1 MSRFVKFLVG
11 GVALMLSMTALA
23 ADPKATDTALSD
35 NGRSDE
41 AVLQM
46 SQPSR
51 GKYDSSNK
59 CRGSFLRTEV
69 MKVESRNLLVV
80 KLTVVEATQ
89 QPTFRL
95 SVQEEQDITEVRVY
109 ETLARDFVSSKNNG
123 EGAYEYHLL
132 PGEYTYGETG
142 VRTVKSPL
150 KPLANS
156 PVRINA
162 VGFVTDGDG
171 VVQNLNTRLPI
182 LDTLDSLERRT
193 MDFVVEVPDMPMQVF
208 TVYRTM
214 PQRRDYDEK
223 LLDEPAQQDV
233 LRCYHLDFRQSL
245 VQPEQEG
252 LECSFEPDRIPSLVR
267 AGEWFPI
274 TVQVANRGKRQTSC
288 LLARTFSRIPDL
300 NGRLFYF
307 GAIAPGATARF
318 TRYFK
323 IATEEMVNHAFVE
336 IRFSD
341 SWGILKQR
349 LPLDLSF
356 VH

>member
-1 MSRFVKFLVG
+1 MNRFVKFLVG
-11 GVALMLSMTALA
+11 GVALLLSMIALA
-23 ADPKATDTALSD
+23 AAPQATDTALPESE
-35 NGRSDE
+35 RSD
-41 AVLQM
+41 ATVWQM

-51 GKYDSSNK
+51 GKFDSSNK

-95 SVQEEQDITEVRVY
+95 AVQEEQDITEVRVY

-162 VGFVTDGDG
+162 VSFVTDDDG
-171 VVQNLNTRLPI
+171 VVQNSNMRLQI

-193 MDFVVEVPDMPMQVF
+193 MDFIVEVPDMPMQVMEVF
-208 TVYRTM
+208 SCRCFQIN
-214 PQRRDYDEK
+214 PPSCESPAF
-223 LLDEPAQQDV
+223 LDEFA
-233 LRCYHLDFRQSL
+233 L
-245 VQPEQEG
+245 
-252 LECSFEPDRIPSLVR
+252 
-267 AGEWFPI
+267 
-274 TVQVANRGKRQTSC
+274 
-288 LLARTFSRIPDL
+288 
-300 NGRLFYF
+300 
-307 GAIAPGATARF
+307 
-318 TRYFK
+318 
-323 IATEEMVNHAFVE
+323 
-336 IRFSD
+336 
-341 SWGILKQR
+341 
-349 LPLDLSF
+349 
-356 VH
+356 